1 MALLAHNCTLLLV
14 SDAAGQLL
22 LETAPKPG
30 ITGLGA
36 YAGRAMTTLMERVR
50 LANYGDLAARVRTK
64 LIRGLMFLHMKDG
77 LDAEP
82 IRLKFSQ
89 ESYTTR
95 RESFSLLGVRK
106 DFQQAVAE
114 LRTDL
119 DMFTDDEANALMACG
134 YRMSMAAFERDLR
147 DFDELYRQPVSAKW
161 PFAIM
166 LEEVEST
173 AAATPSR
180 KDLLDALQEGRTR
193 RL

>member
-1 MALLAHNCTLLLV
+1 
-14 SDAAGQLL
+14 
-22 LETAPKPG
+22 
-30 ITGLGA
+30 
-36 YAGRAMTTLMERVR
+36 MTTLMERVR
-50 LANYGDLAARVRTK
+50 LANYRDLAARVRTK

-95 RESFSLLGVRK
+95 RESFSPLRVRK

-119 DMFTDDEANALMACG
+119 DVFTDDEVNALMACG
-134 YRMSMAAFERDLR
+134 YRMSTAAFERDLR
-147 DFDELYRQPVSAKW
+147 DFDELYRLPVPGQW
-161 PFAIM
+161 PFATM

-173 AAATPSR
+173 AAATPRR
-180 KDLLDALQEGRTR
+180 KEVLEALHEGRIR
-193 RL
+193 KI

>member
-1 MALLAHNCTLLLV
+1 
-14 SDAAGQLL
+14 
-22 LETAPKPG
+22 
-30 ITGLGA
+30 
-36 YAGRAMTTLMERVR
+36 
-50 LANYGDLAARVRTK
+50 
-64 LIRGLMFLHMKDG
+64 MFLHMKDG